1 MRLAIIFLLVSST
14 AFPEDGAILF
24 KIKCSMCHQA
34 GSGTRAPLPEVLRR
48 MSRNSILTSLETG
61 RMKPQA
67 AGLSHD
73 QLEAIANYLG
83 MPDQPALTTR
93 SGDCAGDP
101 PPMSDAPGWVGWG
114 GDLANTRF
122 QPANVAG
129 LDPAEIPKLKLKWA
143 FGFPGASS
151 ASAQPSIT
159 GGRVFEGSEDGTVYA
174 LDAASGCT
182 IWKFKAKSM
191 IRSAV
196 SVGAHAVFFGD
207 VQANVYAVNREN
219 GALLWCTRVEDF
231 PTARITGSPALYR
244 DRLFVPVSSGEEG
257 SAMDPSYEC
266 CKFRGSVLALE
277 IEGGKQ
283 LWKTYVIADAP
294 RPTTRNSKGTQMWGP
309 SGAAVWSAPTLDPAR
324 KRVYVAVGNDY
335 SEPSTNSSDAVL
347 ALDMDSGSILWSR
360 QFTAGDRW
368 NLACV
373 NPDKANCP
381 KEAGPDFD
389 FGAPPILESLQGG
402 RSLLIAGQKSGNVY
416 AMDPDQQGKLVWESK
431 IGRGSLLG
439 GIECGGASDGEYVYY
454 PLSDWVEKDP
464 TAGGGLFALRIETG
478 ERAWAAPP
486 FMPACV
492 GSAGCSA
499 AQLAPTTVIPGI
511 VFSGSMDGHL
521 RAYSTKD
528 GNVLW
533 DFDTAKEF
541 ETVNGTKAH
550 GGSLSQSGPAIAN
563 GILYVTS
570 GNSMPGNV
578 MLAFSVEG
586 K

>member
-1 MRLAIIFLLVSST
+1 MRLLLVLLLVCSP
-14 AFPEDGAILF
+14 AFPQDAAILF
-24 KIKCSMCHQA
+24 KDKCSVCHQA

-48 MSRNSILTSLETG
+48 MSRKSILNALEIG

-67 AGLSHD
+67 AGLNQE

-83 MPDQPALTTR
+83 MPDTPALTT
-93 SGDCAGDP
+93 SFGDCAGDP
-101 PPMSDAPGWVGWG
+101 RPMSDAPGWVGWG
-114 GDLANTRF
+114 GDIANTRF
-122 QPANVAG
+122 QPANSAG
-129 LDPAEIPKLKLKWA
+129 LDPAQIAKLKLKWA
-143 FGFPGASS
+143 FGFPDASS

-191 IRSAV
+191 IRSAI

-207 VQANVYAVNREN
+207 VQANVYSLNREN
-219 GALLWCTRVEDF
+219 GTLLWITQVEDF
-231 PTARITGSPALYR
+231 PTARITGSPALFG

-257 SAMDPSYEC
+257 SAIDPSYEC
-266 CKFRGSVLALE
+266 CKFRGSVVALG
-277 IEGGKQ
+277 IESGKQ
-283 LWKTYVIADAP
+283 SWKTYVIPDAP

-309 SGAAVWSAPTLDPAR
+309 SGAAVWSAPTMDPER
-324 KRVYVAVGNDY
+324 KRLYVAVGNDY
-335 SEPSTNSSDAVL
+335 SEPGTKFSDAVL

-360 QFTAGDRW
+360 QFTAGDHW

-381 KEAGPDFD
+381 KDAGPDFD
-389 FGAPPILESLQGG
+389 FGASPILASLPGG
-402 RSLLIAGQKSGNVY
+402 RRLLIAGQKSGNVY
-416 AMDPDQQGKLVWESK
+416 ALYPDRQGKLAWKSK
-431 IGRGSLLG
+431 IGRGGLLG
-439 GIECGGASDGEYVYY
+439 GIEFGGAADGENVYY
-454 PLSDWVEKDP
+454 PLSDWVERDP

-478 ERAWAAPP
+478 KRVWAAPP
-486 FMPACV
+486 FKPGC
-492 GSAGCSA
+492 SSSPGCSA

-521 RAYSTKD
+521 RAYRSTD

-550 GGSLSQSGPAIAN
+550 GGSLSQSGPVIAN

-578 MLAFSVEG
+578 MLAFSVDG